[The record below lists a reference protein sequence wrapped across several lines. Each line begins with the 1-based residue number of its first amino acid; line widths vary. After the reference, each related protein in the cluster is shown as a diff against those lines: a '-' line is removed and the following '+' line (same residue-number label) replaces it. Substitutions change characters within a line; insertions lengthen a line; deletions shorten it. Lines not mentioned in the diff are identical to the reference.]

1 MLGVLWFW
9 GFSFGFGFVV
19 VVSEFVSVFVLV
31 FWVLEFGIWFLI
43 YGLQSLDFWFW
54 KFDCLVAYGCFIF
67 LGGWNFIKG

>member
-31 FWVLEFGIWFLI
+31 FWVLEFGIWDLVFDL
-43 YGLQSLDFWFW
+43 WFA
-54 KFDCLVAYGCFIF
+54 KS
-67 LGGWNFIKG
+67 